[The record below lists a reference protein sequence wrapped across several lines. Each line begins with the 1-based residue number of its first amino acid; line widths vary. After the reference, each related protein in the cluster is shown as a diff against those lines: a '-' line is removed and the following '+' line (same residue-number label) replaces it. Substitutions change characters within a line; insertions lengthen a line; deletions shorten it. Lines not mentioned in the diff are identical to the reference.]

1 MKTFLDPRLKSLLR
15 DIADEE
21 PESYV
26 VGGALRDYL
35 MGEVRWTDLDIAIAG
50 NGYLLSRRWAD
61 RHRASFVPLDDLFGT
76 GRIVLVSEVPV
87 TIDVSSFKGA
97 TIEKDLRLRDF
108 TVNALAVRVQDFLT
122 NSMDRIVDVVGG
134 REDIHS
140 KTIRACSEQ
149 SFHDD
154 PLRILRAFRFAA
166 NLRFTLDPAT
176 LIVMQQEVSRLSE
189 VSPERIRDELFA
201 LLAADSSI
209 EALEIMDK
217 IGVIET
223 LLPVMAA
230 MRGCT
235 QNEFHHLDVWG
246 HTMETVRQL
255 EKLMLDT
262 ESLFG
267 SLGLWIKDYLNECP
281 VKGRPRRTLLK
292 LAALFHDSGKPESRF
307 IDPTGRVRFFGH
319 EKVSREISDRYCESL
334 KLANRETSI
343 LGNLVEGHMRPT
355 IFTGEQVTKKAVLR
369 LCRKFGEDTLGLLL
383 LFLADLAATR
393 GPART
398 PESEERAREQVAKA
412 LEICFETEQ
421 SPPRPLLSGH
431 DIMERLGLG
440 PGPHIG
446 RILKHIGEL
455 QDAGE
460 VTTREEALEAAA
472 AMHNHAIAE
481 QQELPKLV
489 SD

>member
-35 MGEVRWTDLDIAIAG
+35 MGEVHWTDLDIAVAG
-50 NGYLLSRRWAD
+50 NGFLLSKHWAD
-61 RHRASFVPLDDLFGT
+61 RHRASFVPLDDFFGT
-76 GRIVLVSEVPV
+76 GRIVLVSEEPV
-87 TIDVSSFKGA
+87 TIDVSSFKGSD
-97 TIEKDLRLRDF
+97 IRKDLRMRDF

-122 NSMDRIVDVVGG
+122 HSMDRIVDVVDG
-134 REDIHS
+134 RRDILS
-140 KTIRACSEQ
+140 KTIRACSER

-166 NLRFTLDPAT
+166 NLQFALDPAT
-176 LIVMQQEVSRLSE
+176 LIDMQQEVTRLAE
-189 VSPERIRDELFA
+189 ISPERIRDELFA

-217 IGVIET
+217 AGVIEI
-223 LLPVMAA
+223 LFPVTTA

-246 HTMETVRQL
+246 HTLETVRQL
-255 EKLMLDT
+255 EKLMLDP

-267 SLGLWIKDYLNECP
+267 SLGPWIKEYLNDCP

-292 LAALFHDSGKPESRF
+292 MAALFHDSGKPESRF

-319 EKVSREISDRYCESL
+319 EKVSKEIVDRYGERL
-334 KLANRETSI
+334 KLANRESSI

-355 IFTGEQVTKKAVLR
+355 IFTGEQVTKRAVLR
-369 LCRKFGEDTLGLLL
+369 LCRRFGDDTSGLLL

-398 PESEERAREQVAKA
+398 PESEERAREQVVSA
-412 LEICFETEQ
+412 LEICFDTEQ
-421 SPPRPLLSGH
+421 SPPKPLLSGH
-431 DIMERLGLG
+431 DIMDSLGLT
-440 PGPHIG
+440 PGPDIG

-460 VTTREEALEAAA
+460 VTTKEEALEAAA
-472 AMHNHAIAE
+472 AMLNSESPARE
-481 QQELPKLV
+481 
-489 SD
+489 S

>member
-35 MGEVRWTDLDIAIAG
+35 MGEVRWADLDIAIAG
-50 NGYLLSRRWAD
+50 NGFLLSKRWAD
-61 RHRASFVPLDDLFGT
+61 LHRASFVPLDDFFGT
-76 GRIVLVSEVPV
+76 GRIVLASEDLITV
-87 TIDVSSFKGA
+87 DVSSFKGSD
-97 TIEKDLRLRDF
+97 IEKDLRMRDF
-108 TVNALAVRVQDFLT
+108 TVNALAVRVADFL
-122 NSMDRIVDVVGG
+122 NHSMDRIVDVVGG
-134 REDIHS
+134 REDILS
-140 KTIRACSEQ
+140 KTIRACSER

-166 NLRFTLDPAT
+166 NLQFTLDPAT
-176 LIVMQQEVSRLSE
+176 LITMQGEVARLAK

-209 EALEIMDK
+209 EALETMDE
-217 IGVIET
+217 IGVIAV
-223 LLPVMAA
+223 LFPVTTA

-246 HTMETVRQL
+246 HTLETVRQV
-255 EKLMLDT
+255 EKLMLDV

-267 SLGLWIKDYLNECP
+267 NLGPWMKEYLNDCP

-319 EKVSREISDRYCESL
+319 EKVSKEITDRYGESL
-334 KLANRETSI
+334 KLANRETLI

-355 IFTGEQVTKKAVLR
+355 IFTGEQATKRAVLR
-369 LCRKFGEDTLGLLL
+369 LCRRFGDDTLGLLL

-398 PESEERAREQVAKA
+398 LESEERAREQVARA

-421 SPPRPLLSGH
+421 SPQKPLLSGH
-431 DIMERLGLG
+431 DIMDALGLT
-440 PGPHIG
+440 PGPDVG

-472 AMHNHAIAE
+472 AMLNPDTPAKE
-481 QQELPKLV
+481 
-489 SD
+489 S